1 MDDNTQMEEKNQKQ
15 TGTVKWFN
23 PQKGFGFIQP
33 DDQKDEDSDKKNDLF
48 VHITDIIGAPLK
60 EGERV
65 AFEVAQGPKGPNAVN
80 VTREGEEDEAGA
92 SDANPF
98 DSMME

>member
-1 MDDNTQMEEKNQKQ
+1 MNDNTQNDDNSQKQ

-23 PQKGFGFIQP
+23 PTKGFGFIEP
-33 DDQKDEDSDKKNDLF
+33 DNAKDGQSGDKNDLF
-48 VHITDIIGAPLK
+48 VHITDIIGSPLK

-65 AFEVAQGPKGPNAVN
+65 SFEIAQGPKGPNAVK
-80 VTREGEEDEAGA
+80 VTREGEEASEA
-92 SDANPF
+92 SESNPF